1 MNSEYFWNELEQRIG
16 VVTGQR
22 FIARQRQPLGGG
34 CINQAWRVGDGE
46 RDFFVK
52 TNSVAVAQTMFEA
65 EAAALAELAAT
76 GAVRVP
82 LPVEHGTAAGLAF
95 LVLEYLPLGG
105 GGTRALEILGRR
117 LAALHRIP
125 QPFFGWHRDNTIG
138 STPQPNERGDDWI
151 AFWRERRLGFQ
162 LDLAARNGHGGEL
175 RRRGEQL
182 LARFAELFAGYRL
195 VPALLH
201 GDLWGGNVG
210 CTVEG
215 EPVIFDPACY
225 YGDREADLAM
235 TELFGGFPE
244 RFYAA
249 YREALPL
256 DVGYPQRRTL
266 YNLYHVLNHLNLFG
280 GGYRTQAE
288 HMIDRLLAELG

>member
-1 MNSEYFWNELEQRIG
+1 MEQHISA
-16 VVTGQR
+16 VTSRR
-22 FIARQRQPLGGG
+22 FVARQRQPLGGG

-52 TNSVAVAQTMFEA
+52 TNSAAVARTMFEA
-65 EAAALAELAAT
+65 EAAGLAELAAT
-76 GAVRVP
+76 GTVRVP
-82 LPVEHGTAAGLAF
+82 WPVGHGAAAGLAF

-105 GGTRALEILGRR
+105 GGTRALERLGRQ
-117 LAALHRIP
+117 LATMHRMP

-138 STPQPNERGDDWI
+138 STPQPNDRSDDWI

-162 LDLAARNGHGGEL
+162 LELAARNGYGGEL

-182 LARFAELFAGYRL
+182 LTRFEGLFAAYRPA
-195 VPALLH
+195 PALLH
-201 GDLWGGNVG
+201 GDLWSGNAG
-210 CTVEG
+210 CTVDG

-244 RFYAA
+244 NFYAA
-249 YREALPL
+249 YRETLPL

-280 GGYRTQAE
+280 GGYRAQAE
-288 HMIDRLLAELG
+288 HMIDRLLAELD